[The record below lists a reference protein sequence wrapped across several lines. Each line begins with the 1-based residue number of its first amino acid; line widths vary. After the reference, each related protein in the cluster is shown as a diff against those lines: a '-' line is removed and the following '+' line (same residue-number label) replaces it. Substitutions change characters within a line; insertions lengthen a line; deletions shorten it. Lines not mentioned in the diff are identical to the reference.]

1 MNYSK
6 FEILSALQKI
16 ESKAVP
22 GGQVTVDTDL
32 IVDAYHMI
40 LDLLRQLTSPTD
52 SEVDYD

>member
-32 IVDAYHMI
+32 IVDTYHMI